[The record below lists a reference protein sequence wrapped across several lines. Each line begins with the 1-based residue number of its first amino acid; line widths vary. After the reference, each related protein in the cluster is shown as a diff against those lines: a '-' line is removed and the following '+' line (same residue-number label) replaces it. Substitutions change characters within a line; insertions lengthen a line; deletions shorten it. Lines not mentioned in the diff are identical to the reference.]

1 MSVWHNLIA
10 RAMQLVAG
18 RFAGPIP
25 ELRFTDLPGHTRTLT
40 VPTDSGSVPCTVYE
54 PRPEPGSQPPPVFL
68 NLHGGGF
75 VMRHPEQ
82 DDHICRYLAA
92 NAGCV
97 VVNPDY
103 DTAPQHPFPTA
114 PRQAYGVWQW
124 LVAHSAAQGWDGT
137 RMAVGGHSAGGSLAA
152 GVARQARDNGTVAP
166 LLQILDYP
174 STDLVKDP
182 ATKRARTDK
191 PMISARQ
198 ASLFNNVYVPRT
210 ADRLDPLA
218 SPGLADDL
226 EGLAPALV
234 ITAEYDS
241 LRDEA
246 DDYARA
252 LAAAGVPVTHRV
264 MEGVDHIFTH
274 HGPADAAKEALELM
288 ARSLRTVFSDR
299 HR

>member
-1 MSVWHNLIA
+1 MSVTHNLIA

-54 PRPEPGSQPPPVFL
+54 PRPEPGTQPPPVFL

-75 VMRHPEQ
+75 VLRHPEQ

-97 VVNPDY
+97 VVNADY
-103 DTAPQHPFPTA
+103 TTAPQRTFPTA

-124 LVAHSAAQGWDGT
+124 LVANSAAQGWDGT
-137 RMAVGGHSAGGSLAA
+137 RLAVGGHSAGGNLAA
-152 GVARQARDNGTVAP
+152 GVARQARDHGTFAP

-174 STDLVKDP
+174 ATDLAKDP
-182 ATKRARTDK
+182 AAKRTRTAK
-191 PMISARQ
+191 PVISARS
-198 ASLFNNVYVPRT
+198 AGMFTEVYVPRP

-218 SPGLADDL
+218 SPVLADDL

-234 ITAEYDS
+234 ITAELDS

-246 DDYARA
+246 DDFAQA

-264 MEGVDHIFTH
+264 MEGVDHVFTH
-274 HGPADAAKEALELM
+274 QGPVDAAKEAIELM
-288 ARSLRTVFSDR
+288 AQSLRDVFSDQR
-299 HR
+299 R